1 MQAVLRRGLAFAVLW
16 WVLAE
21 GRADSWGVGVMSI
34 ALAVTVSLRL
44 LPPQRSRLSIAG
56 LLEFTGFFLL
66 HSVKGGVQVAA
77 IALRPTLDLAPAVLE
92 VPLTL
97 PPGLARVILINTLN
111 LLPGTISMRI
121 EQDTL
126 RLHVLD
132 ERWPIAEKVCE
143 IETKIARML
152 GIAP

>member
-56 LLEFTGFFLL
+56 LLKFTGFFLL

-77 IALRPTLDLAPAVLE
+77 MALRPAPHA
-92 VPLTL
+92 L
-97 PPGLARVILINTLN
+97 PRTRGTGSAPHPAPRPGAR
-111 LLPGTISMRI
+111 
-121 EQDTL
+121 DTDQ
-126 RLHVLD
+126 HP
-132 ERWPIAEKVCE
+132 EPA
-143 IETKIARML
+143 ARHHQH
-152 GIAP
+152 AY